1 MDIRRLTY
9 FLAVV
14 DEGGFTSAAK
24 AVFVSQPALSLAIK
38 ELEHELG
45 TELFERLG
53 RRVLLTSAG
62 EALVGPARQVL
73 RDVETG
79 KAAVEAVAGVRS
91 GTLSLASLPTLA
103 AHPMADL
110 VGRFRRR
117 YPDVAVDLSAP
128 EDTADLVELLRT
140 GQCEL
145 GIGEETGLPSD
156 LHTVDVEVQR
166 LLVILPPGSPEPV
179 RPLPPGELGVGELG
193 VGELGVGELGVGEL
207 PPGELRFG
215 ELRVGELGFG
225 ELDLGALRDT
235 AIIATPVGTSSR
247 RLLDE
252 GFAAAGV
259 VPRVSVVTAQ
269 RDAILPLVLAGAG
282 ASLVPE
288 AMAGM
293 AVRLGAV
300 AALPRPAVE
309 RRIVVA
315 ARQGP
320 LAPAAQGFLALL
332 DEGDERDG
340 GERAGGERAG
350 G

>member
-38 ELEHELG
+38 ELERELG

-79 KAAVEAVAGVRS
+79 RAAVEAVAGVRS

-156 LHTVDVEVQR
+156 LHTVAVEVQR

-179 RPLPPGELGVGELG
+179 GPLPPAE
-193 VGELGVGELGVGEL
+193 
-207 PPGELRFG
+207 PGFG
-215 ELRVGELGFG
+215 EPGFG
-225 ELDLGALRDT
+225 ELHLGALRDT

-259 VPRVSVVTAQ
+259 VPR
-269 RDAILPLVLAGAG
+269 
-282 ASLVPE
+282 
-288 AMAGM
+288 
-293 AVRLGAV
+293 
-300 AALPRPAVE
+300 
-309 RRIVVA
+309 
-315 ARQGP
+315 
-320 LAPAAQGFLALL
+320 
-332 DEGDERDG
+332 
-340 GERAGGERAG
+340 
-350 G
+350 

>member
-1 MDIRRLTY
+1 MDLRRLTY

-38 ELEHELG
+38 EFEQELG
-45 TELFERLG
+45 TELFDRLG
-53 RRVLLTSAG
+53 RRVVLTAAG

-79 KAAVEAVAGVRS
+79 RAAVEAVTGLRG

-103 AHPMADL
+103 AHPMAAL
-110 VGRFRRR
+110 VGRFCRH

-128 EDTADLVELLRT
+128 EDTSELVDLLRT

-156 LHTVDVEVQR
+156 LRVIPVEVQR
-166 LLVILPPGSPEPV
+166 LLVILPPGSPV
-179 RPLPPGELGVGELG
+179 TAAKRGSLRLG
-193 VGELGVGELGVGEL
+193 
-207 PPGELRFG
+207 
-215 ELRVGELGFG
+215 
-225 ELDLGALRDT
+225 DLADR
-235 AIIATPVGTSSR
+235 AMIATPRGTSSR
-247 RLLDE
+247 RLLEE

-269 RDAILPLVLAGAG
+269 REAILPLVLAGAG

-288 AMAGM
+288 PMADI
-293 AVRLGAV
+293 AAQLGAV
-300 AALPRPAVE
+300 VAEPRPAVE

-320 LAPAAQGFLALL
+320 LAPAAQGFLGLL
-332 DEGDERDG
+332 DEVHGD
-340 GERAGGERAG
+340 
-350 G
+350 

>member
-1 MDIRRLTY
+1 
-9 FLAVV
+9 
-14 DEGGFTSAAK
+14 
-24 AVFVSQPALSLAIK
+24 
-38 ELEHELG
+38 
-45 TELFERLG
+45 
-53 RRVLLTSAG
+53 
-62 EALVGPARQVL
+62 
-73 RDVETG
+73 
-79 KAAVEAVAGVRS
+79 
-91 GTLSLASLPTLA
+91 
-103 AHPMADL
+103 
-110 VGRFRRR
+110 
-117 YPDVAVDLSAP
+117 VAVDLSAP

-179 RPLPPGELGVGELG
+179 GPLPPGELGVGELG
-193 VGELGVGELGVGEL
+193 VGELPPGEQRFGELRVGELPPGERRFGELGVGEL
-207 PPGELRFG
+207 GF
-215 ELRVGELGFG
+215 GELGFG

-288 AMAGM
+288 AMAGI

-340 GERAGGERAG
+340 EERDGGVIER
-350 G
+350 

>member
-1 MDIRRLTY
+1 MDLRRLTY

-14 DEGGFTSAAK
+14 DEGGFTSGAK

-38 ELEHELG
+38 VLEQELG
-45 TELFERLG
+45 TELFDRLG
-53 RRVLLTSAG
+53 RRVVLTAAG

-79 KAAVEAVAGVRS
+79 RAAVEAVTGLRG

-103 AHPMADL
+103 AHPMAVL
-110 VGRFRRR
+110 VGRFCRH

-128 EDTADLVELLRT
+128 EDTSELVDLLRT

-145 GIGEETGLPSD
+145 GIGEETGLPAD
-156 LHTVDVEVQR
+156 LRVVPVEVQR
-166 LLVILPPGSPEPV
+166 LLVILPPGSPASPV
-179 RPLPPGELGVGELG
+179 KRGSVRLG
-193 VGELGVGELGVGEL
+193 
-207 PPGELRFG
+207 
-215 ELRVGELGFG
+215 
-225 ELDLGALRDT
+225 DLADM
-235 AIIATPVGTSSR
+235 AMIATPLDTSSR
-247 RLLDE
+247 RLLEE

-269 RDAILPLVLAGAG
+269 REAILPLVLAGAG

-288 AMAGM
+288 PMAEI
-293 AVRLGAV
+293 AAQLGAV
-300 AALPRPAVE
+300 VAAPRPAVE

-320 LAPAAQGFLALL
+320 LAPAAQGFLGLL
-332 DEGDERDG
+332 DEVDD
-340 GERAGGERAG
+340 RAGRGTP
-350 G
+350 

>member
-1 MDIRRLTY
+1 MDLRRLTY

-53 RRVLLTSAG
+53 RRVRLTSAG

-79 KAAVEAVAGVRS
+79 RAAVAAVAGLRG

-110 VGRFRRR
+110 VGRFCRR

-145 GIGEETGLPSD
+145 GIGEETGLPTD
-156 LHTVDVEVQR
+156 LRTVPVEVQR
-166 LLVILPPGSPEPV
+166 LLVILPPGSAMKAV
-179 RPLPPGELGVGELG
+179 RGEVSRGEASRGGSRRGTRLGQ
-193 VGELGVGELGVGEL
+193 
-207 PPGELRFG
+207 LR
-215 ELRVGELGFG
+215 LR
-225 ELDLGALRDT
+225 DLRDT
-235 AIIATPVGTSSR
+235 TMIATPLGTSSR

-259 VPRVSVVTAQ
+259 APRVSVVTAQ

-288 AMAGM
+288 AMATM
-293 AVRLGAV
+293 ALRLGAV
-300 AALPRPAVE
+300 AAVPAPPVE
-309 RRIVVA
+309 RTIVVA

-320 LAPAAQGFLALL
+320 LAPAAQGFLDLL
-332 DEGDERDG
+332 DDG
-340 GERAGGERAG
+340 REEQGTW
-350 G
+350 

>member
-1 MDIRRLTY
+1 MDLRRLTY

-38 ELEHELG
+38 ELEQELG
-45 TELFERLG
+45 TELFDRLG
-53 RRVLLTSAG
+53 RRVVLTAAG
-62 EALVGPARQVL
+62 EALEGPARQVL

-79 KAAVEAVAGVRS
+79 RAAVEAVAGLRS

-103 AHPMADL
+103 AHPMAEL
-110 VGRFRRR
+110 VGRFCRH
-117 YPDVAVDLSAP
+117 YPEVAVDLSAP
-128 EDTADLVELLRT
+128 EDTSELVDLLRT

-156 LHTVDVEVQR
+156 LRVVPVEVQR
-166 LLVILPPGSPEPV
+166 LLVILPPGTRGSTGSTV
-179 RPLPPGELGVGELG
+179 KRGPLRLS
-193 VGELGVGELGVGEL
+193 
-207 PPGELRFG
+207 
-215 ELRVGELGFG
+215 
-225 ELDLGALRDT
+225 DLADT
-235 AIIATPVGTSSR
+235 TMIATPWGTSSR
-247 RLLDE
+247 RLLEE

-269 RDAILPLVLAGAG
+269 REAILPLVLAGAG

-288 AMAGM
+288 PMADI
-293 AVRLGAV
+293 AAQLGAV
-300 AALPRPAVE
+300 VAEPRPAVE

-320 LAPAAQGFLALL
+320 LAPAAQGFLGLL
-332 DEGDERDG
+332 DEAGD
-340 GERAGGERAG
+340 RAG
-350 G
+350 

>member
-79 KAAVEAVAGVRS
+79 RAAVEAVAGVRS

-145 GIGEETGLPSD
+145 GIGEETGLPAD
-156 LHTVDVEVQR
+156 LHTVGVEVQR
-166 LLVILPPGSPEPV
+166 LLVILPPGSPEPEG
-179 RPLPPGELGVGELG
+179 PLPPGELRLG
-193 VGELGVGELGVGEL
+193 DLRL
-207 PPGELRFG
+207 GELRLG
-215 ELRVGELGFG
+215 ELRLG
-225 ELDLGALRDT
+225 DLRLGDLRET
-235 AIIATPVGTSSR
+235 TMIATPLGTSSR

-259 VPRVSVVTAQ
+259 APRISVVTAQ
-269 RDAILPLVLAGAG
+269 REAILPLVLAGAG

-288 AMAGM
+288 AMATM

-300 AALPRPAVE
+300 AAVPRPAIE

-332 DEGDERDG
+332 EEGKSTTGEAIER
-340 GERAGGERAG
+340 
-350 G
+350 

>member
-1 MDIRRLTY
+1 
-9 FLAVV
+9 
-14 DEGGFTSAAK
+14 
-24 AVFVSQPALSLAIK
+24 LAIK

-45 TELFERLG
+45 TELFDRLG
-53 RRVLLTSAG
+53 RRVVLTAAG

-79 KAAVEAVAGVRS
+79 RAAVEAVTGLRG

-103 AHPMADL
+103 AHPMAEL
-110 VGRFRRR
+110 VGRFCRH

-128 EDTADLVELLRT
+128 EDTSELVDLLRT

-156 LHTVDVEVQR
+156 LRVVPVEVQR
-166 LLVILPPGSPEPV
+166 LLVILPPGSPVKTGLPV
-179 RPLPPGELGVGELG
+179 ERGPAVKRGSAVKRGQRVERGSAVKRGPFVERGPLRLG
-193 VGELGVGELGVGEL
+193 
-207 PPGELRFG
+207 
-215 ELRVGELGFG
+215 
-225 ELDLGALRDT
+225 DLADM
-235 AIIATPVGTSSR
+235 AMIATPRGTSSR
-247 RLLDE
+247 RLLEE

-269 RDAILPLVLAGAG
+269 REAILPLVLAGAG

-288 AMAGM
+288 PMADI
-293 AVRLGAV
+293 AAQLGAV
-300 AALPRPAVE
+300 VAEPRPAVE

-320 LAPAAQGFLALL
+320 LAPAAQGFLGLL
-332 DEGDERDG
+332 DKADYGAR
-340 GERAGGERAG
+340 
-350 G
+350 

>member
-1 MDIRRLTY
+1 MDLRRLTY

-24 AVFVSQPALSLAIK
+24 AVFVSQPALSLAVK

-53 RRVLLTSAG
+53 RSVRLTAAG
-62 EALVGPARQVL
+62 DALVGPARQVL

-79 KAAVEAVAGVRS
+79 RAAVEAVAGLRG
-91 GTLSLASLPTLA
+91 GTLAMASLPTLA

-110 VGRFRRR
+110 VGRFCRQ

-128 EDTADLVELLRT
+128 EDTADLVDLLRT

-145 GIGEETGLPSD
+145 GIGEATGLPDD
-156 LHTVDVEVQR
+156 LRIVPVEVQR
-166 LLVILPPGSPEPV
+166 LLVILPPGSAGPSGSLGSGGTHRSPAS
-179 RPLPPGELGVGELG
+179 RRSRGSAGSRGSHRSPGRSGSLEKVGVLRLG
-193 VGELGVGELGVGEL
+193 
-207 PPGELRFG
+207 
-215 ELRVGELGFG
+215 
-225 ELDLGALRDT
+225 DLRDT
-235 AIIATPVGTSSR
+235 TMIATPIGTSSR
-247 RLLDE
+247 RLFEE

-293 AVRLGAV
+293 AARLGAV
-300 AALPRPAVE
+300 VAEPSPAVE

-320 LAPAAQGFLALL
+320 LAPAARGFLGLI
-332 DEGDERDG
+332 EDG
-340 GERAGGERAG
+340 AG
-350 G
+350 

>member
-1 MDIRRLTY
+1 MDLRRLTY

-53 RRVLLTSAG
+53 RRVRLTSAG
-62 EALVGPARQVL
+62 EALVGPARQAL

-79 KAAVEAVAGVRS
+79 RAAVAAVAGLRG

-110 VGRFRRR
+110 VGRFCRR

-128 EDTADLVELLRT
+128 EDTADLVDLLRT

-145 GIGEETGLPSD
+145 GIGEETGLPTD
-156 LHTVDVEVQR
+156 LRTVPVEVQR
-166 LLVILPPGSPEPV
+166 LLVILPPGSPMKAV
-179 RPLPPGELGVGELG
+179 RGEAVRGEASRGEASWDGSRLGQ
-193 VGELGVGELGVGEL
+193 
-207 PPGELRFG
+207 LR
-215 ELRVGELGFG
+215 LR
-225 ELDLGALRDT
+225 DLRDT
-235 AIIATPVGTSSR
+235 TMIATPLGTSSR

-288 AMAGM
+288 AMATM

-300 AALPRPAVE
+300 AAVPAPPVE

-320 LAPAAQGFLALL
+320 LAPGAQGFLDLL
-332 DEGDERDG
+332 DDGRDDRGDGEGAVENGR
-340 GERAGGERAG
+340 
-350 G
+350 

>member
-1 MDIRRLTY
+1 MDLRRLTY

-53 RRVLLTSAG
+53 RKVRLTSAG
-62 EALVGPARQVL
+62 EALVGPARQAL

-79 KAAVEAVAGVRS
+79 RAAVEAVAGLRS

-110 VGRFRRR
+110 VGRFCRR

-128 EDTADLVELLRT
+128 EDTADLVGLLRT

-145 GIGEETGLPSD
+145 GIGEETGLPTD
-156 LHTVDVEVQR
+156 LRTVPVEVQR
-166 LLVILPPGSPEPV
+166 LLVILPPGSPGQAGAARRGGVV
-179 RPLPPGELGVGELG
+179 RDGVDRGGPGL
-193 VGELGVGELGVGEL
+193 
-207 PPGELRFG
+207 GELRLS
-215 ELRVGELGFG
+215 ELC
-225 ELDLGALRDT
+225 DT
-235 AIIATPVGTSSR
+235 TMIATPPGTSSR

-269 RDAILPLVLAGAG
+269 REAILPLVLAGAG

-288 AMAGM
+288 AMATM
-293 AVRLGAV
+293 AMHLGAV
-300 AALPRPAVE
+300 AAMPRPPVE

-320 LAPAAQGFLALL
+320 VAPAAQGFLDLL
-332 DEGDERDG
+332 HDGQDDG
-340 GERAGGERAG
+340 GDAGGDTGRR
-350 G
+350 

>member
-1 MDIRRLTY
+1 MDLRRLTY

-53 RRVLLTSAG
+53 RSVRLTAAG
-62 EALVGPARQVL
+62 QALVGPARQVL
-73 RDVETG
+73 RDLETG
-79 KAAVEAVAGVRS
+79 KAAVEAVAGLRG

-103 AHPMADL
+103 AHPVAEL
-110 VGRFRRR
+110 VGRFCRR

-128 EDTADLVELLRT
+128 EDTADLVDLLRT

-145 GIGEETGLPSD
+145 GIGEETGLPDD
-156 LHTVDVEVQR
+156 LRIVSMEVQR
-166 LLVILPPGSPEPV
+166 LLVILPPGSPVKARSARSAGSSPSAASSGSV
-179 RPLPPGELGVGELG
+179 GSSPSAGSSRSAASRSTGPSWLAGSLRLG
-193 VGELGVGELGVGEL
+193 
-207 PPGELRFG
+207 
-215 ELRVGELGFG
+215 
-225 ELDLGALRDT
+225 DLRDT
-235 AIIATPVGTSSR
+235 TMIATPIGTSSR
-247 RLLDE
+247 RLFEE

-288 AMAGM
+288 AMAAMG
-293 AVRLGAV
+293 ARLGAV
-300 AALPRPAVE
+300 VAEPRPAVE

-320 LAPAAQGFLALL
+320 LAPAARGFLGMVE
-332 DEGDERDG
+332 EGGDSTRS
-340 GERAGGERAG
+340 A
-350 G
+350 

>member
-1 MDIRRLTY
+1 MDLRRLTY

-38 ELEHELG
+38 ELEQELG
-45 TELFERLG
+45 TELFDRLG
-53 RRVLLTSAG
+53 RRVALTAAG

-79 KAAVEAVAGVRS
+79 RAAVEAVTGLRG

-103 AHPMADL
+103 AHPMAAL
-110 VGRFRRR
+110 VGRFCRH

-128 EDTADLVELLRT
+128 EDTSELVDLLRT

-156 LHTVDVEVQR
+156 LRVVPVEVQR
-166 LLVILPPGSPEPV
+166 LLVILPPGSPV
-179 RPLPPGELGVGELG
+179 TTAKRGSLRLG
-193 VGELGVGELGVGEL
+193 
-207 PPGELRFG
+207 
-215 ELRVGELGFG
+215 
-225 ELDLGALRDT
+225 DLADR
-235 AIIATPVGTSSR
+235 AMIATPRGTSSR
-247 RLLDE
+247 RLLEE

-259 VPRVSVVTAQ
+259 APRVSVVTAQ
-269 RDAILPLVLAGAG
+269 REAILPLVLAGAG

-288 AMAGM
+288 PMADM
-293 AVRLGAV
+293 AAQLGAV
-300 AALPRPAVE
+300 VAEPRPAVE

-315 ARQGP
+315 CRQGP
-320 LAPAAQGFLALL
+320 LAPAAQGFLGLL
-332 DEGDERDG
+332 DEVDDG
-340 GERAGGERAG
+340 TR
-350 G
+350 

>member
-24 AVFVSQPALSLAIK
+24 AVLVSQPALSLAIK

-45 TELFERLG
+45 TELFVRLG

-79 KAAVEAVAGVRS
+79 RAAVEAVAGVRS

-103 AHPMADL
+103 AHPMAEL
-110 VGRFRRR
+110 VGRFCRH
-117 YPDVAVDLSAP
+117 YPNVAVDLSAP
-128 EDTADLVELLRT
+128 EDTAGLVDLLRS

-145 GIGEETGLPSD
+145 GIGEETGLPAD
-156 LHTVDVEVQR
+156 LHTVGVEVQR
-166 LLVILPPGSPEPV
+166 LLVILPPGSPEPMG
-179 RPLPPGELGVGELG
+179 PL
-193 VGELGVGELGVGEL
+193 
-207 PPGELRFG
+207 R
-215 ELRVGELGFG
+215 
-225 ELDLGALRDT
+225 LGALGDT

-332 DEGDERDG
+332 DDGDKLDRG
-340 GERAGGERAG
+340 
-350 G
+350 

>member
-103 AHPMADL
+103 AHPMAEL
-110 VGRFRRR
+110 VGRFRRH

-128 EDTADLVELLRT
+128 EDTADLVDLLRT

-145 GIGEETGLPSD
+145 GIGEETGLPAD
-156 LHTVDVEVQR
+156 LHTVGVEVQR
-166 LLVILPPGSPEPV
+166 LLVILPPGSPEQAG
-179 RPLPPGELGVGELG
+179 PLRLERLG
-193 VGELGVGELGVGEL
+193 
-207 PPGELRFG
+207 
-215 ELRVGELGFG
+215 
-225 ELDLGALRDT
+225 DT
-235 AIIATPVGTSSR
+235 AMIATPPGTSSR

-259 VPRVSVVTAQ
+259 SPRVSVVTAQ

-300 AALPRPAVE
+300 AAEPRPAVE

-320 LAPAAQGFLALL
+320 LAPAAEGFLALL
-332 DEGDERDG
+332 DKG
-340 GERAGGERAG
+340 GEHGGGEHGGGRARG
-350 G
+350 GSD